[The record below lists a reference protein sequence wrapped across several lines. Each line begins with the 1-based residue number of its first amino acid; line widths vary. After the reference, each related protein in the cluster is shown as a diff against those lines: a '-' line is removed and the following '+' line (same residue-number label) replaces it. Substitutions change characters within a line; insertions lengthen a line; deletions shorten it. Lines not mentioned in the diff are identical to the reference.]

1 MPPWSIKNMLE
12 IKRPSLK
19 NTQKTSCNDTPHS
32 VQFSTRENK
41 CHRQHTLS
49 PIPTSSHQD
58 HLFDVGPNPL
68 ESLVVEYVPT
78 ELWTRNLAQHDM

>member
-1 MPPWSIKNMLE
+1 MTIKNMLE

-19 NTQKTSCNDTPHS
+19 NTQKTSCNDTP
-32 VQFSTRENK
+32 
-41 CHRQHTLS
+41 